1 MSAYSAV
8 RLDLRNNL
16 TKERLNE
23 LKEQLENKKV
33 YISINSKEEITNL
46 TKIAMNFQIDIDYI
60 AIYMNSTFD
69 KHVIEMLF
77 GILSSNRVSVSL

>member
-1 MSAYSAV
+1 MSAYRSV

-23 LKEQLENKKV
+23 LKEQLENKQV
-33 YISINSKEEITNL
+33 EILINSKEEITNL
-46 TKIAMNFQIDIDYI
+46 TKIAMNFQTDIDYI

>member
-23 LKEQLENKKV
+23 LKEQLENKQV
-33 YISINSKEEITNL
+33 EILINSKEEITNL
-46 TKIAMNFQIDIDYI
+46 TKIAMNFQTDIDYI